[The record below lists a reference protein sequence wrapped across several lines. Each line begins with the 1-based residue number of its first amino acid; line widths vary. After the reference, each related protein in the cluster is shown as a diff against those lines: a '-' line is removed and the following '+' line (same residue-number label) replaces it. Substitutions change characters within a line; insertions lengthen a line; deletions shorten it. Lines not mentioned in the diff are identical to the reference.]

1 MTRLP
6 ASSAPATGNPRW
18 KQILS
23 DLRRRLSQGEFPDAF
38 PGEIALSEHY
48 GVSRGTIRAALR
60 PLREEGSISAK
71 RGQRPKIIAG
81 GGQSRFGGLYSLFES
96 VSDSGLAS
104 RSETLEQGMVASD
117 EASTR
122 LELPT
127 GEALFGLTR
136 VRFADDEPLAVD
148 QVWIR
153 GDVGALLVDVD
164 FSRTALY
171 REMQSRAG
179 ISPTGGDE
187 VLSSA
192 EATAELALL
201 LSCSPGE
208 VVFRIERLGWD
219 ETGLLE
225 FRRTWVRADRFV
237 VRSSYGE
244 GRPRRETH

>member
-1 MTRLP
+1 MSRLP
-6 ASSAPATGNPRW
+6 ASRPPATATPRW

-23 DLRRRLSQGEFPDAF
+23 DLRRRLSDGEFRDGF

-60 PLREEGSISAK
+60 PLREEGSISAR
-71 RGQRPKIIAG
+71 RGQRPRIIAG
-81 GGQSRFGGLYSLFES
+81 GGQSRFGGLFSLFES

-104 RSETLEQGMVASD
+104 RSETLEQGIVTSE
-117 EASTR
+117 EAAAR
-122 LELPT
+122 LELPP

-136 VRFADDEPLAVD
+136 IRFADGVPLAVD

-153 GDVGALLVDVD
+153 RDVGAHLVDVD
-164 FSRTALY
+164 FSNTALY
-171 REMQSRAG
+171 REMESRAG

-187 VLSSA
+187 ELSSA
-192 EATAELALL
+192 EATPELALL
-201 LSCSPGE
+201 LSCGPGE
-208 VVFRIERLGWD
+208 VLFRIERRGWD
-219 ETGLLE
+219 GTGLIE

-244 GRPRRETH
+244 SRP